1 MEQALTVSLSYW
13 LLLIVTAIIMHGLC
27 TYLWNNS
34 IQKVGASDASLL
46 MNLEPFIAMVVGLI
60 VLGTPIEIV
69 QLLGGIVIVCGVT
82 ISLRTKK
89 LSSKN

>member
-1 MEQALTVSLSYW
+1 
-13 LLLIVTAIIMHGLC
+13 MHGLC

-34 IQKVGASDASLL
+34 IQKVGASNASLL
-46 MNLEPFIAMVVGLI
+46 MNLEPFIAMIVGLI
-60 VLGTPIEIV
+60 VLGTPIDLF